1 VLCLSVHL
9 KKQIAI
15 HTFSID
21 LPESKQIDLC
31 KAAEEL
37 NAKYN
42 PEVTGIH
49 GMFIRFEEI
58 TFCVYSN
65 GSICAYGC
73 TSIDTKKNAINRLWW
88 DKLRFFLV

>member
-1 VLCLSVHL
+1 VSVHL

-15 HTFSID
+15 HTFSVD
-21 LPESKQIDLC
+21 LPESKQIDLY
-31 KAAEEL
+31 KASREL

-49 GMFIRFEEI
+49 GMFIKFEEI

-65 GSICAYGC
+65 GSICVYGC
-73 TSIDTKKNAINRLWW
+73 MSIDTKEKAINRLWR